1 MTEPEDHLIRRLRA
15 AEISRPGIDL
25 EDALAR
31 HVRRRAQV
39 RPLRWMLA
47 AAAAAWLVVF
57 LGGSLSAR
65 DLRQLGTSGVAV
77 TRESPDPDYLRG
89 MLARRLEALQAA
101 ENGNGHDQQPAQK
114 SDRAAPEP
122 PTRRG
127 QGAPMP
133 VSEGV
138 GCYV

>member
-15 AEISRPGIDL
+15 AEISRPGIGL

-47 AAAAAWLVVF
+47 AGAAAWLVAF

-65 DLRQLGTSGVAV
+65 DLRQLGTSVVAV
-77 TRESPDPDYLRG
+77 ARESPDPDYLRG
-89 MLARRLEALQAA
+89 MLARRLEALLAV
-101 ENGNGHDQQPAQK
+101 ENGNGHEVSREGRPRPTEPD
-114 SDRAAPEP
+114 APK
-122 PTRRG
+122 RRG
-127 QGAPMP
+127 ESPAVP
-133 VSEGV
+133 VCEGD
-138 GCYV
+138 GSYV